1 MICIP
6 KTRRKHNVVGLLSH
20 TNAWATQQDDSYWA
34 TALAMSYYINMIPT
48 NSLVIRVQWTAV
60 HTRYLKKLAK
70 SFEIRSMAQSSCCHI
85 SSQVAD
91 ACLSFV
97 QLSATKQDKTLKY
110 ERLWK
115 VTVVTSDVSL
125 RVNICKKKF
134 WSYLSKACGCFSEIS
149 SSSWLLQFLSL
160 PFCSVAVIWMDVA
173 RSLSLAKHQNHRSHS
188 IVHEILFTLW

>member
-1 MICIP
+1 MCIP

-48 NSLVIRVQWTAV
+48 NSLVIRVQWTVV

-91 ACLSFV
+91 ACLSFFF

-134 WSYLSKACGCFSEIS
+134 GLTCRKPVVASMKFLAVLDCS
-149 SSSWLLQFLSL
+149 SSCHF
-160 PFCSVAVIWMDVA
+160 
-173 RSLSLAKHQNHRSHS
+173 HS
-188 IVHEILFTLW
+188 AQ